1 MSGVVEINP
10 VEVEKSIQGLV
21 QQIAKGVRVVSEAHK
36 AKLDADRIYD
46 HAFAV
51 AYVTAD
57 GPQTE
62 KKYVAEK
69 QTQQERMNRDAAE
82 VAYQHA
88 QRQMKALEGQLSAW
102 QTIAKSVTSMYSA
115 AGSGRGQ

>member
-1 MSGVVEINP
+1 MAGVVEINP

-21 QQIAKGVRVVSEAHK
+21 QQIAKGVRVVSTAHK

-62 KKYVAEK
+62 KKYQAEK